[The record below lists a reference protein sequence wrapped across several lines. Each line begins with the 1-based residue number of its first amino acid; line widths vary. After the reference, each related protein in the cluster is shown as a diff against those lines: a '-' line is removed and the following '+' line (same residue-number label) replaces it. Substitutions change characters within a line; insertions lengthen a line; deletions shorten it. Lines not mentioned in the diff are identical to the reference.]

1 MAHFVLRFVCC
12 KASCTALPESG
23 SVVQIYTS
31 TYSLSLSM
39 SFSLL
44 QICTSHSFLD
54 QWSFANRLP
63 VPKKEIRTTL
73 EKFLVFFSNQVQHK

>member
-1 MAHFVLRFVCC
+1 
-12 KASCTALPESG
+12 
-23 SVVQIYTS
+23 
-31 TYSLSLSM
+31 M
-39 SFSLL
+39 SFSIL

-73 EKFLVFFSNQVQHK
+73 EKFLVFFSNQVQPLAFQKCICTCAASFLEWMSNVCVISSISIHKRVM